1 MALKW
6 SWAFG
11 PETALE
17 LQDLGGWSFNTTNP
31 ADLYPESTIVH
42 TYTGDAADRY
52 SLACEVGDKNT
63 PLGVGSVRGWA
74 ACYFYFNSSA
84 EWQTYDVFT
93 VYGGNTGRGI
103 NIRGTTANGLNLYI
117 DTVLVGAGTV
127 TGLQNNAW
135 NHIAVKYDMFAG
147 GTAIAAKWDAELYVN
162 GVLSAS
168 GSRESSIF
176 KEEADTVHIRFEGLR
191 NANLPDNTFFSDFV
205 IYDSLSD
212 PIPYGNL
219 VTRVEMDRDSSD
231 SGSWTPASNTGTNAQ
246 AANLSGSISTTPVVS
261 EADPLDGENI
271 IISSSLT
278 IAGQL
283 GITPDSIY
291 GVTGHLFASG
301 SSSTNLFSALAST
314 ATPTNFTS
322 GTAQI
327 DGENMYAWVTAPVP
341 SPPSPNP
348 WGTGAGIV
356 LKAEVSGS

>member
-17 LQDLGGWSFNTTNP
+17 LQDLGGWSLNTTNP
-31 ADLYPESTIVH
+31 ADLYPESSIVH
-42 TYTGDAADRY
+42 TYTGDVADRY
-52 SLACEVGDKNT
+52 SLACEIGNKDT

-74 ACYFYFNSSA
+74 ACYFYFNSSGG
-84 EWQTYDVFT
+84 WQ
-93 VYGGNTGRGI
+93 GGGFQVHGETSGI
-103 NIRGTTANGLNLYI
+103 GIDIRGTAANGLNLYI
-117 DTVLVGAGTV
+117 DTTLFAGTV
-127 TGLQNNAW
+127 VGLQNYAW

-147 GTAIAAKWDAELYVN
+147 GTPTVAQWDAELYVN

-168 GSRESSIF
+168 GSRTASNQ
-176 KEEADTVHIRFEGLR
+176 KEEADTVHLRFSGLR
-191 NANLPDNTFFSDFV
+191 NQDLPGNTFFSDFV
-205 IYDSLSD
+205 IYDSLTD

-231 SGSWTPASNTGTNAQ
+231 TGSWTPASNTSTNAQ
-246 AANLSGSISTTPVVS
+246 SANLSGSISTTPVVS

-278 IAGQL
+278 IGAQL
-283 GITPDSIY
+283 GITPTSIY

-301 SSSTNLFSALAST
+301 SSSTNLFSAVAQGS
-314 ATPTNFTS
+314 TPTNFTS

-327 DGENMYAWVTAPVP
+327 DGENMYAWVTAQLP
-341 SPPSPNP
+341 SLPSPNP
-348 WGTGAGIV
+348 WTVGSTIV

>member
-17 LQDLGGWSFNTTNP
+17 LQDLGGWNFNTTSP
-31 ADLYPESTIVH
+31 ADIYPESSIIH
-42 TYTGDAADRY
+42 SYTGDAADRY
-52 SLACEVGDKNT
+52 SLACEIGDKNT
-63 PLGVGSVRGWA
+63 PTNVGSVRGWA
-74 ACYFYFNSSA
+74 ACYFYFNA
-84 EWQTYDVFT
+84 PEEWQGYNILTIF
-93 VYGGNTGRGI
+93 GGISGREI
-103 NIRGTTANGLNLYI
+103 DIRATTAGGLNIYI
-117 DTVLVGAGTV
+117 DNNLIDVGTV
-127 TGLQNNAW
+127 VGLQNFTW
-135 NHIAVKYDMFAG
+135 NHVAVKYDMFAG
-147 GTAIAAKWDAELYVN
+147 GTPTVAQWDAELYVN

-168 GSRESSIF
+168 GSRTSSNL
-176 KEEADTVHIRFEGLR
+176 KEEADTVHLRFSGLR
-191 NANLPDNTFFSDFV
+191 NQNLPENTFFSDFV

-246 AANLSGSISTTPVVS
+246 SANLSGSISTTPVVS
-261 EADPLDGENI
+261 EANPLTGENI

-283 GITPDSIY
+283 GITPTSIY

-301 SSSTNLFSALAST
+301 SSSTNLFSALAQGT
-314 ATPTNFTS
+314 TPTNFTS

-348 WGTGAGIV
+348 WTVGSTIV